1 MQGTQPYIN
10 KSELIIKRFKVF
22 YAVYSIAVVT
32 IIVLTTFEIFY
43 FVGNN
48 EANIT
53 IDYIL
58 IGVGS
63 IRIGFLDIPIICL
76 FIYELREVKKLLI
89 SYNQPVKN
97 QANYIKKNGFL
108 MTLIQLMPIFMI
120 IIFIERSLINNLAL
134 RI

>member
-1 MQGTQPYIN
+1 M
-10 KSELIIKRFKVF
+10 IIKRFKVF
-22 YAVYSIAVVT
+22 YAVYSILVVMV
-32 IIVLTTFEIFY
+32 IVLTTFEIFY

-63 IRIGFLDIPIICL
+63 IRIGLLDIPIVCL

-89 SYNQPVKN
+89 SFN
-97 QANYIKKNGFL
+97 
-108 MTLIQLMPIFMI
+108 
-120 IIFIERSLINNLAL
+120 
-134 RI
+134 

>member
-1 MQGTQPYIN
+1 M
-10 KSELIIKRFKVF
+10 IIKRFKVF
-22 YAVYSIAVVT
+22 YAVYSIIVVMV
-32 IIVLTTFEIFY
+32 IVLTTFEIFY

-63 IRIGFLDIPIICL
+63 IRIGLLDIPIVCL

-89 SYNQPVKN
+89 SFN
-97 QANYIKKNGFL
+97 
-108 MTLIQLMPIFMI
+108 
-120 IIFIERSLINNLAL
+120 
-134 RI
+134 

>member
-1 MQGTQPYIN
+1 M
-10 KSELIIKRFKVF
+10 IIKRFKVF
-22 YAVYSIAVVT
+22 YAVYSIIVVMV
-32 IIVLTTFEIFY
+32 IVLTIFEIFY

-63 IRIGFLDIPIICL
+63 IRIGLLDIPIVCL

-89 SYNQPVKN
+89 SFN
-97 QANYIKKNGFL
+97 
-108 MTLIQLMPIFMI
+108 
-120 IIFIERSLINNLAL
+120 
-134 RI
+134 

>member
-1 MQGTQPYIN
+1 MI
-10 KSELIIKRFKVF
+10 KKRFKVF
-22 YAVYSIAVVT
+22 YAVYSILVVMV
-32 IIVLTTFEIFY
+32 IVLTTFEIFY

-63 IRIGFLDIPIICL
+63 IRIGLLDIPIVCL

-89 SYNQPVKN
+89 SFN
-97 QANYIKKNGFL
+97 
-108 MTLIQLMPIFMI
+108 
-120 IIFIERSLINNLAL
+120 
-134 RI
+134 

>member
-1 MQGTQPYIN
+1 
-10 KSELIIKRFKVF
+10 LIIKRFKVF
-22 YAVYSIAVVT
+22 YAVYSILVVMV
-32 IIVLTTFEIFY
+32 IVLTTFEIFY

-63 IRIGFLDIPIICL
+63 IRIGLLDIPIVCL

-89 SYNQPVKN
+89 SFN
-97 QANYIKKNGFL
+97 
-108 MTLIQLMPIFMI
+108 
-120 IIFIERSLINNLAL
+120 
-134 RI
+134 